1 MPKVCSQS
9 WRVAGREKCVTLERC
24 KILKLL
30 MLTNPCWRFQI
41 FKLFA
46 TFCLVFFSVLAI
58 FASSPSCANAQ
69 ELSPQSTLAGE
80 VSQKLDAERGDA
92 GEENQFTF
100 EPKSG
105 ILAEV
110 NQTFHEDYDKLI
122 AEITSTF
129 GQPGGP
135 TVLLFTMKKLI
146 LYHNGIREEQ
156 QFIPP
161 LYHQLKAIEHHP
173 LTLYATLQSFEGQ
186 RLTDYLRDFL
196 GERSNLLQ
204 ETLRSLNEQNWSP
217 NVVENQKALLAD
229 SIEYISDVLE
239 EGRINSEKLNS
250 YVRLVNPKI
259 VRGVNEAAA
268 AELELINEKVKNL
281 LAKEKWQSPYV
292 VICSVHQARHGE
304 VVTQYFERVFN
315 EFQGDAGERE
325 DRIVFGESIFDDE
338 PKALRLLATHILDRK
353 IASAFF
359 RDPGRLQSDALMNA
373 ANFWLWEHALDIPKW
388 P

>member
-1 MPKVCSQS
+1 
-9 WRVAGREKCVTLERC
+9 
-24 KILKLL
+24 
-30 MLTNPCWRFQI
+30 MLTNSCGRFRI

-46 TFCLVFFSVLAI
+46 TFCLVFFAVMAI

-80 VSQKLDAERGDA
+80 VSQKLDESSGHA
-92 GEENQFTF
+92 GEKKQFTF
-100 EPKSG
+100 EPKIG

-122 AEITSTF
+122 AQIISTF

-135 TVLLFTMKKLI
+135 TVLLFTMKDLI
-146 LYHNGIREEQ
+146 LYHNGIKEKQE
-156 QFIPP
+156 FIPP

-173 LTLYATLQSFEGQ
+173 LTLYATLQPFEGQ
-186 RLTDYLRDFL
+186 ELTDELRDFL
-196 GERSNLLQ
+196 RARSNLLQ

-217 NVVENQKALLAD
+217 NVVENQKALLTN
-229 SIEYISDVLE
+229 SIEYISEVLE

-268 AELELINEKVKNL
+268 AELELLNEKLKNL
-281 LAKEKWQSPYV
+281 LAKEKWPSLYV
-292 VICSVHQARHGE
+292 VICSVHQARNGE

-315 EFQGDAGERE
+315 EFQGDAGKRE

-359 RDPGRLQSDALMNA
+359 REPSRLQSDALRDA